1 MLMSESMTSN
11 PKVVLVDD
19 EKKFLHLAKKNLSL
33 REFEVEV
40 AEAGEEGI
48 AKIYYFN
55 PKVVLLDVL
64 MPRLTGD
71 ELVKMITDWR
81 PEVQV
86 IMVTANISPE
96 AREECMRNGAY
107 AYIHKP
113 VNFDQLA
120 ELIQEAAQKS
130 ESLPPAS

>member
-1 MLMSESMTSN
+1 MTSN
-11 PKVVLVDD
+11 PKVVVVDD
-19 EKKFLHLAKKNLSL
+19 EKKFRHLARKNLGL
-33 REFEVEV
+33 RGFEVEL

-71 ELVKMITDWR
+71 ELVKMITDWK
-81 PEVQV
+81 PEVRV
-86 IMVTANISPE
+86 IMVTANLSPE
-96 AREECMRNGAY
+96 AKEECMRNGAY

-120 ELIQEAAQKS
+120 ELIKEAAQKS
-130 ESLPPAS
+130 ESLPPVS

>member
-1 MLMSESMTSN
+1 MKSSN
-11 PKVVLVDD
+11 RVPWICWRRFPTVDQSKEVPD
-19 EKKFLHLAKKNLSL
+19 KKA
-33 REFEVEV
+33 
-40 AEAGEEGI
+40 AGEEGI
-48 AKIYYFN
+48 AKIYNFD

-86 IMVTANISPE
+86 IMITANISPE
-96 AREECMRNGAY
+96 AKEECMRNGAY
-107 AYIHKP
+107 AYIQQP

-120 ELIQEAAQKS
+120 ELINEAARKS

>member
-1 MLMSESMTSN
+1 MPESKTSN
-11 PKVVLVDD
+11 PKVVVVDD
-19 EKKFLHLAKKNLSL
+19 EIKFLRLAKKNLNL
-33 REFEVEV
+33 RGFEVDV

-48 AKIYYFN
+48 AKIYNFD

-96 AREECMRNGAY
+96 AKEECMNNGAY
-107 AYIHKP
+107 AYVQKP

-120 ELIQEAAQKS
+120 ELIQEASKIS

>member
-1 MLMSESMTSN
+1 MPESMTSN
-11 PKVVLVDD
+11 PKVVVVDD
-19 EKKFLHLAKKNLSL
+19 EKKFRHLAKKNLNL
-33 REFEVEV
+33 RGFEVEV

-48 AKIYYFN
+48 AKIYNFD

-96 AREECMRNGAY
+96 AKEECMRNGAY
-107 AYIHKP
+107 AYIQKP
-113 VNFDQLA
+113 VNFDQLT
-120 ELIQEAAQKS
+120 ELIKEAARKS
-130 ESLPPAS
+130 ESLPPVT